1 MVEHAPRLKRAYA
14 VPASADGTRVL
25 VERLWPR
32 GLTKE
37 AVAVDHWLK
46 DAAPSSDLRKW
57 YGHDPARWPEFQTRY
72 RAELATRGGAVDD
85 LVALCRQGPVTFV
98 FAARD
103 EARNGAVVLAEYVTE
118 RL

>member
-46 DAAPSSDLRKW
+46 DAAPARTCENGTATTRPAGPSSK
-57 YGHDPARWPEFQTRY
+57 PATVLLT
-72 RAELATRGGAVDD
+72 AE
-85 LVALCRQGPVTFV
+85 
-98 FAARD
+98 
-103 EARNGAVVLAEYVTE
+103 E
-118 RL
+118 

>member
-1 MVEHAPRLKRAYA
+1 MAARPDEGGRR
-14 VPASADGTRVL
+14 
-25 VERLWPR
+25 
-32 GLTKE
+32 
-37 AVAVDHWLK
+37 VDHWLK